1 MLLAALA
8 GKGRILI
15 EINWTSSTFAGVT
28 VRKLRKQ
35 PMFPLFIDF
44 LLIFLGALL
53 QALSMALFYIPG
65 NLAAGGVSGVAQ
77 LIGNATG
84 WPVGTLYV
92 VLNLPLLL
100 LGWRYLGGRRFLV
113 RTVFAVLVYSI
124 AMNLLTLI
132 VPVDGITVDPMLNAL
147 YGGVI
152 GGVGVG
158 LVLRGQG
165 TTGGTDI
172 LVRLLNRWRGIPYSH
187 TYIATDVVVVFA
199 AGLSFGWTL
208 ALYAVVALYVGG
220 VAAEFA
226 AEGVRTTRTV
236 IIITQHPQAVA
247 QKVMTDLQRG
257 VTMWSGL
264 GMYSGQERQ
273 ILFCIVSRAEVNPI
287 KSIVH
292 EADPQAFV
300 VIGEAYEAL
309 GEGFKP
315 LQPP

>member
-1 MLLAALA
+1 LKNHHL
-8 GKGRILI
+8 
-15 EINWTSSTFAGVT
+15 
-28 VRKLRKQ
+28 
-35 PMFPLFIDF
+35 FPLVRDYA
-44 LLIFLGALL
+44 LILTGAVL
-53 QALSMALFYIPG
+53 QALSMTLFYIPG
-65 NLAAGGVSGVAQ
+65 NLAAGGVSGIAQ

-84 WPVGTLYV
+84 WAVGTLYV
-92 VLNLPLLL
+92 VLNLPLLV
-100 LGWRYLGGRRFLV
+100 LGWRYLGGRRFLI
-113 RTVFAVLVYSI
+113 RTICAVLVYSLAI
-124 AMNLLTLI
+124 DVLARI
-132 VPVDGITVDPMLNAL
+132 VPANGITSDPMLNAL

-158 LVLRGQG
+158 LVLHGQG

-172 LVRLLNRWRGIPYSH
+172 LVRLFNRWRGIPYSH
-187 TYIATDVVVVFA
+187 TYIATDVLVVFA

-220 VAAEFA
+220 LAAEFA

-236 IIITQHPQAVA
+236 LIITTNPQPVA
-247 QKVMTDLQRG
+247 QRVMEDLQRG
-257 VTMWSGL
+257 VTLWQGQ

-273 ILFCIVSRAEVNPI
+273 ILFCTVSRAEVNPI
-287 KSIVH
+287 KAIVH

-315 LQPP
+315 LRPL

>member
-1 MLLAALA
+1 MKDHHLFPLIRD
-8 GKGRILI
+8 GILI
-15 EINWTSSTFAGVT
+15 
-28 VRKLRKQ
+28 
-35 PMFPLFIDF
+35 FI
-44 LLIFLGALL
+44 GALL
-53 QALSMALFYIPG
+53 QSLSMALFYIPG
-65 NLAAGGVSGVAQ
+65 HLAAGGVSGVAQ

-84 WPVGTLYV
+84 WSVGTLYV

-100 LGWRYLGGRRFLV
+100 LGWHYLGRRRFLL
-113 RTVFAVLVYSI
+113 RTIFAVLVYSS
-124 AMNLLTLI
+124 AMDLLTRI
-132 VPVDGITVDPMLNAL
+132 VPANGLTTDPMLNAL

-187 TYIATDVVVVFA
+187 TYIATDVLVVFA

-236 IIITQHPQAVA
+236 IVIARNPQEVA
-247 QKVMTDLQRG
+247 QRVMTDLQRG
-257 VTMWSGL
+257 VTMWSGT

-273 ILFCIVSRAEVNPI
+273 ILFCTISRAEVNPI
-287 KSIVH
+287 KAIVH
-292 EADPQAFV
+292 EVDPQAFV

-315 LQPP
+315 LQPL

>member
-1 MLLAALA
+1 MLPL
-8 GKGRILI
+8 
-15 EINWTSSTFAGVT
+15 
-28 VRKLRKQ
+28 LR
-35 PMFPLFIDF
+35 DYV
-44 LLIFLGALL
+44 LIFIGVML

-65 NLAAGGVSGVAQ
+65 DLAAGGVSGVAQ

-84 WPVGTLYV
+84 WSVGTLYIA
-92 VLNLPLLL
+92 LNIPLLA
-100 LGWRYLGGRRFLV
+100 LGWKYLGGRRFLT
-113 RTVFAVLVYSI
+113 RTIFAVLAYSLGI
-124 AMNLLTLI
+124 DLLTRL
-132 VPVDGITVDPMLNAL
+132 VPANGITSDPMLNAL

-236 IIITQHPQAVA
+236 IIITQHSQIVA
-247 QKVMTDLQRG
+247 QRVMEDLQRG
-257 VTMWSGL
+257 VTMWSGT

>member
-1 MLLAALA
+1 MKAEKQIMFTLL
-8 GKGRILI
+8 RDYVLI
-15 EINWTSSTFAGVT
+15 IS
-28 VRKLRKQ
+28 
-35 PMFPLFIDF
+35 
-44 LLIFLGALL
+44 GALL

-65 NLAAGGVSGVAQ
+65 KLAAGGVSGIAQ

-84 WPVGTLYV
+84 WSVGTLYV

-100 LGWRYLGGRRFLV
+100 LGWRYLGKRRFLT
-113 RTVFAVLVYSI
+113 RTIFAVLVYSLAI
-124 AMNLLTLI
+124 DLLSRI
-132 VPVDGITVDPMLNAL
+132 VPANGITSDPMLNAL

-172 LVRLLNRWRGIPYSH
+172 LVRLLSRWRGIPYSH
-187 TYIATDVVVVFA
+187 TYIATDVLVVFA

-236 IIITQHPQAVA
+236 IIITRDPQAVA
-247 QKVMTDLQRG
+247 QRVMTDLQRG

-273 ILFCIVSRAEVNPI
+273 ILFCIISRAEVNPI

-292 EADPQAFV
+292 EVDPQAFM

-315 LQPP
+315 LRPL

>member
-1 MLLAALA
+1 
-8 GKGRILI
+8 
-15 EINWTSSTFAGVT
+15 
-28 VRKLRKQ
+28 
-35 PMFPLFIDF
+35 MFPLLRDYT
-44 LLIFLGALL
+44 LIFVGVML
-53 QALSMALFYIPG
+53 QALSMVLFYIPG
-65 NLAAGGVSGVAQ
+65 NLAAGGVSGIAQ
-77 LIGNATG
+77 LVGNFTG
-84 WPVGTLYV
+84 WPVGTLYI
-92 VLNLPLLL
+92 VLNVPLLA
-100 LGWRYLGGRRFLV
+100 LGWKYLGGRRFFI
-113 RTVFAVLVYSI
+113 RTVFAVLAYSI
-124 AMNLLTLI
+124 AMDALTLI
-132 VPVDGITVDPMLNAL
+132 LPQHGITSDPILNAL

-172 LVRLLNRWRGIPYSH
+172 LARLLNRWRGIPYSH
-187 TYIATDVVVVFA
+187 TYIATDVLVVFA

-236 IIITQHPQAVA
+236 IIITRNPQDVA
-247 QKVMTDLQRG
+247 QRVMADLQRG
-257 VTMWSGL
+257 VTMWSGM

-273 ILFCIVSRAEVNPI
+273 ILFCTVSRAEVNPI

>member
-1 MLLAALA
+1 MKNHHLFPLIRDYAL
-8 GKGRILI
+8 ILI
-15 EINWTSSTFAGVT
+15 
-28 VRKLRKQ
+28 
-35 PMFPLFIDF
+35 
-44 LLIFLGALL
+44 GALL

-65 NLAAGGVSGVAQ
+65 HLAAGGVSGVAQ

-84 WPVGTLYV
+84 WSVGTLYV

-100 LGWRYLGGRRFLV
+100 LGWRFLGGRRFLV
-113 RTVFAVLVYSI
+113 RTIFAVLVYSF
-124 AMNLLTLI
+124 AMDLLALI
-132 VPVDGITVDPMLNAL
+132 VPANGITADPMLNAL

-158 LVLRGQG
+158 LVLHGQG

-187 TYIATDVVVVFA
+187 TYIATDVLVVFA

-236 IIITQHPQAVA
+236 LIITTNPQPVA
-247 QKVMTDLQRG
+247 RRVMDELQRG
-257 VTMWSGL
+257 VTLWQGT

-273 ILFCIVSRAEVNPI
+273 ILFCTVSRAEVNPI
-287 KSIVH
+287 KAIVH

-315 LQPP
+315 LRPL

>member
-1 MLLAALA
+1 
-8 GKGRILI
+8 
-15 EINWTSSTFAGVT
+15 
-28 VRKLRKQ
+28 
-35 PMFPLFIDF
+35 MFPLLLDYV
-44 LLIFLGALL
+44 LIFIGALL

-65 NLAAGGVSGVAQ
+65 HLAAGGVSGVAQ

-84 WPVGTLYV
+84 WSVGTLYV

-113 RTVFAVLVYSI
+113 RTVFAVLVYSF
-124 AMNLLTLI
+124 AMDLLALI
-132 VPVDGITVDPMLNAL
+132 VPANGITSDPMLNAL

-187 TYIATDVVVVFA
+187 TYIATDVLVVFA

-236 IIITQHPQAVA
+236 LIITRDPHAVA
-247 QKVMTDLQRG
+247 QRVMTDLQRG
-257 VTMWSGL
+257 ITMWSGV

-273 ILFCIVSRAEVNPI
+273 ILLCIVSRAEVNPI
-287 KSIVH
+287 KAIVH

>member
-1 MLLAALA
+1 MKDHRLFPFIRDCMLL
-8 GKGRILI
+8 
-15 EINWTSSTFAGVT
+15 FV
-28 VRKLRKQ
+28 
-35 PMFPLFIDF
+35 
-44 LLIFLGALL
+44 GALL
-53 QALSMALFYIPG
+53 QSLSMALFYIPG
-65 NLAAGGVSGVAQ
+65 HLAAGGVSGVAQ
-77 LIGNATG
+77 LIGNAIG
-84 WPVGTLYV
+84 WSVGALYV

-100 LGWRYLGGRRFLV
+100 LGWRYLGGRRFLL
-113 RTVFAVLVYSI
+113 RTIFAVLVYSS
-124 AMNLLTLI
+124 AMDVLTRI
-132 VPVDGITVDPMLNAL
+132 VAANGLTTDPMLNAL

-187 TYIATDVVVVFA
+187 TFIATDVLVVFA

-236 IIITQHPQAVA
+236 IIIARNPQEVA
-247 QKVMTDLQRG
+247 QRVMTDLQRG
-257 VTMWSGL
+257 ATMWSGT

-273 ILFCIVSRAEVNPI
+273 VLFCTISRAEVNPI
-287 KSIVH
+287 KAIVH
-292 EADPQAFV
+292 EVDPQAFV

-315 LQPP
+315 LQPL

>member
-1 MLLAALA
+1 MFLLLRDYAL
-8 GKGRILI
+8 I
-15 EINWTSSTFAGVT
+15 FAGV
-28 VRKLRKQ
+28 
-35 PMFPLFIDF
+35 
-44 LLIFLGALL
+44 LL
-53 QALSMALFYIPG
+53 QALSMVLFYIPG
-65 NLAAGGVSGVAQ
+65 DLAAGGVSGVAQ

-84 WPVGTLYV
+84 WPVGTLYI
-92 VLNLPLLL
+92 VLNVPLLA
-100 LGWRYLGGRRFLV
+100 LGWKYLGGRRFLI
-113 RTVFAVLVYSI
+113 RTVFAVLGYSL
-124 AMNLLTLI
+124 ALDTLTPIL
-132 VPVDGITVDPMLNAL
+132 PPNGITSDPMLNAL
-147 YGGVI
+147 YGGVV

-187 TYIATDVVVVFA
+187 TYIATDVLVVFA

-236 IIITQHPQAVA
+236 IIITQYPQAVA
-247 QKVMTDLQRG
+247 QKVMMDLQRG
-257 VTMWSGL
+257 VTMWSGV

-273 ILFCIVSRAEVNPI
+273 ILFCTISRAEVNPI